1 MKRILLLLLAL
12 LLSLGTCLSLVAC
25 GGNNSDP
32 ENDEIL
38 AVYNAYRAAA
48 AEAGDEPLD
57 YDAWLETVKGATGA
71 KGDKGDKG
79 DAGANGLTPFIG
91 ENGNWWIGTT
101 DTGVAAAG
109 QNGTNGTNG
118 TNGAS
123 AYEIW
128 LSLGNT

>member
-25 GGNNSDP
+25 GGDDKDP
-32 ENDEIL
+32 ENEEIM
-38 AVYNAYRAAA
+38 AVYNAYRASA
-48 AEAGDEPLD
+48 AEAGTEPMD
-57 YDAWLETVKGATGA
+57 YDTWLATIKGA

-79 DAGANGLTPFIG
+79 EKGDAGLTPFIG

-101 DTGVAAAG
+101 DTGVPATAPGAPG
-109 QNGTNGTNG
+109 APGTNGTNG
-118 TNGAS
+118 KS

-128 LSLGNT
+128 LEA